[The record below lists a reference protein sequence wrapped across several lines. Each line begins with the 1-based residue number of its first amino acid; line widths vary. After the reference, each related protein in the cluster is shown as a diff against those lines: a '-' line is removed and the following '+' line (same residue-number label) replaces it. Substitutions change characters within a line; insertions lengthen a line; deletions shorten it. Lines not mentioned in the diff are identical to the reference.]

1 MNVFE
6 HTLFSVWGYP
16 LSVLEFL
23 AVLTGLAAVYLA
35 SKAKSVNFIFGMIN
49 NVLYFTLFFRFHLY
63 SMMLLQV
70 VYFIFSAYGFYRWKH
85 PKGNQADEKNEQ
97 QIRLLQWKSRI
108 IYAVAIIIA
117 GLIWGYAVINF
128 QSRFP
133 EYFDPPAYPLL
144 DAVLTMAS
152 VAGQWLLSNKYFD
165 NWPLW
170 IVVDIISCI
179 LYAVMGMFFTSLL
192 YGLFTIIAFRAL
204 IDWGKIYK
212 GYKVELR
219 R

>member
-1 MNVFE
+1 
-6 HTLFSVWGYP
+6 
-16 LSVLEFL
+16 
-23 AVLTGLAAVYLA
+23 LAAVYLA

-70 VYFIFSAYGFYRWKH
+70 IYFIFSAYGFYRWKH
-85 PKGNQADEKNEQ
+85 PKGNQADKKNEQ

-108 IYAVAIIIA
+108 IYFIAIIVA
-117 GLIWGYAVINF
+117 GILWGYAVINL

-170 IVVDIISCI
+170 IVTDIISCI

-192 YGLFTIIAFRAL
+192 YGMFTIIAFRAL

-212 GYKVELR
+212 GYKVDL
-219 R
+219 

>member
-70 VYFIFSAYGFYRWKH
+70 V
-85 PKGNQADEKNEQ
+85 
-97 QIRLLQWKSRI
+97 
-108 IYAVAIIIA
+108 
-117 GLIWGYAVINF
+117 
-128 QSRFP
+128 
-133 EYFDPPAYPLL
+133 
-144 DAVLTMAS
+144 
-152 VAGQWLLSNKYFD
+152 
-165 NWPLW
+165 
-170 IVVDIISCI
+170 
-179 LYAVMGMFFTSLL
+179 
-192 YGLFTIIAFRAL
+192 
-204 IDWGKIYK
+204 
-212 GYKVELR
+212 
-219 R
+219 